1 VAAPVNPT
9 FGQFI
14 TKSFWDAQV
23 YNRWVDI
30 ASVWTNW
37 TPTWT
42 SATSGTPSAG
52 NGTLL
57 AAYKRADTAKTVHFR
72 LRLIA
77 GTTTAYGVGAW
88 SFTLPAGL
96 DATSFQTCSGF
107 LFDTSSTSRYAVAGY
122 LTGSSI
128 NRVAYTTTVGISG
141 TAPFTWGTG
150 DFLLLNGS
158 YEIP

>member
-1 VAAPVNPT
+1 VDPT

-14 TKSFWDAQV
+14 TKAFWDTEV
-23 YNRWVDI
+23 YDRWVDV
-30 ASVWTNW
+30 ASTWTNW

-42 SATSGTPSAG
+42 SATSGTPSVG

-57 AAYKRADTAKTVHFR
+57 AAYKRPDTSKTVYFR

-77 GTTTAYGVGAW
+77 GSTTGYGTGAW
-88 SFTLPAGL
+88 SFTLPSGL
-96 DATSFQTCSGF
+96 NATSFQSCSGF

-122 LTGSSI
+122 LTGNAI
-128 NRVAYTTTVGISG
+128 NRVAYTATVGISNG
-141 TAPFTWGTG
+141 APFTWATG

-158 YEIP
+158 YETS